1 MDINRGNM
9 NALFTGYNMS
19 FQEGQQ
25 LADQAYKRF
34 ATVMPS
40 THSSEIF
47 PFLDRFGGMREWIG
61 DRQMKSVASHKKTV
75 VNRKFEDSVKV
86 KRDDIED
93 DTYGLYNSMLQDL
106 GLNAEDLWRELA
118 EEALSGGFDDDWI
131 DELDFFSDTRKYG
144 EYSITNIGSAALS
157 DTALTS
163 VVTAMLQYRGHNGK
177 FLNLRP
183 DLLIVG
189 PQNRGT
195 AFDILKNDLIIKT
208 KGAATGVI
216 KNQYAMEGTIDYQV
230 VNSLGAEWFVT
241 CTNRPLKAVGVLQ
254 RVLAKLTRQDRDEDA
269 GVYERDEYSYGTRA
283 RGAGFLTLPHLIYAN
298 DPS

>member
-1 MDINRGNM
+1 M